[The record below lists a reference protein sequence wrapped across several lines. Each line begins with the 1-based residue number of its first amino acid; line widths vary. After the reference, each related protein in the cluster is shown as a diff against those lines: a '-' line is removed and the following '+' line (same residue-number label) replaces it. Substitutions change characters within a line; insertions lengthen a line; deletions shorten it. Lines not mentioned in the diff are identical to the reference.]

1 MSGSLGVA
9 ARKMF
14 GAENTADAAAQLF
27 MKSLLWII
35 EFFINVSPFDFI
47 VFDILF

>member
-27 MKSLLWII
+27 MKSRLWII
-35 EFFINVSPFDFI
+35 EFFINISPFDFI